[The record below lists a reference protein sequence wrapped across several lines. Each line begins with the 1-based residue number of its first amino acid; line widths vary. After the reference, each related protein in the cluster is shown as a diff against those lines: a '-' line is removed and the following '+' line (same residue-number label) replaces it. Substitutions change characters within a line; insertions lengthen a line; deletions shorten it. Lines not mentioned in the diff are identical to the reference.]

1 MMNIDF
7 NNFSAY
13 SKQLLDEIKEVPK
26 IQKTDDDSLLR
37 EQTDAFE
44 ALIVKNMLD
53 IALKT
58 DDTLLPKAP
67 GHDIYHSMYKETLSQ
82 SLSGSFG
89 FSELLFNYLKDLQK

>member
-1 MMNIDF
+1 MNINFD
-7 NNFSAY
+7 NFSAY
-13 SKQLLDEIKEVPK
+13 SKQLLDEIKETPK

-37 EQTDAFE
+37 DQTDAFE

-58 DDTLLPKAP
+58 DDSLFPKAP
-67 GHDIYHSMYKETLSQ
+67 GHDIYQSMYKETLSQ

>member
-1 MMNIDF
+1 MNINFD
-7 NNFSAY
+7 NFSAY
-13 SKQLLDEIKEVPK
+13 SKQLLDEIKETPK
-26 IQKTDDDSLLR
+26 IQKTDDDSILR

-58 DDTLLPKAP
+58 DDSLFPKAP
-67 GHDIYHSMYKETLSQ
+67 GHDIYQSMYKETLSQ

>member
-1 MMNIDF
+1 MNINFD
-7 NNFSAY
+7 NFSAY
-13 SKQLLDEIKEVPK
+13 SKQLLDEIKETPK

-37 EQTDAFE
+37 EKTDAFE

-58 DDTLLPKAP
+58 DDSLFPKAP
-67 GHDIYHSMYKETLSQ
+67 GHDIYQSMYKETLSQ

>member
-1 MMNIDF
+1 MNINFD
-7 NNFSAY
+7 NFSAY
-13 SKQLLDEIKEVPK
+13 SKQLLDEIKEAPK

-58 DDTLLPKAP
+58 DDSLFPKAP
-67 GHDIYHSMYKETLSQ
+67 GHDIYQSMYKETLSQ

>member
-1 MMNIDF
+1 MNINFD
-7 NNFSAY
+7 NFSAY
-13 SKQLLDEIKEVPK
+13 SKQLLDEIKETPK

-53 IALKT
+53 IALK
-58 DDTLLPKAP
+58 DDNTLFPKAP
-67 GHDIYHSMYKETLSQ
+67 GHDIYQSMYKETLSQ

>member
-1 MMNIDF
+1 MMNINFD
-7 NNFSAY
+7 NFSAY
-13 SKQLLDEIKEVPK
+13 SKQLLDEIKETPK

-58 DDTLLPKAP
+58 DDSLFPKAP
-67 GHDIYHSMYKETLSQ
+67 GHDIYQSMYKETLSQ

>member
-1 MMNIDF
+1 MNIDF

-58 DDTLLPKAP
+58 DDTLFPKAP
-67 GHDIYHSMYKETLSQ
+67 GHDIYQSMYKETLSQ

>member
-1 MMNIDF
+1 MNINFD
-7 NNFSAY
+7 NFSAY
-13 SKQLLDEIKEVPK
+13 SKQLLDEIKETPK
-26 IQKTDDDSLLR
+26 NQKTDDDSLLR

-58 DDTLLPKAP
+58 DDSLFPKAP
-67 GHDIYHSMYKETLSQ
+67 GHDIYQSMYKETLSQ

>member
-1 MMNIDF
+1 MNINFD
-7 NNFSAY
+7 NFSAY
-13 SKQLLDEIKEVPK
+13 SKQLLDEIKETPK

-58 DDTLLPKAP
+58 DDSLFPKAP
-67 GHDIYHSMYKETLSQ
+67 GHDIYQSMYKETLSQ

>member
-1 MMNIDF
+1 MNIDF
-7 NNFSAY
+7 NNFNAY
-13 SKQLLDEIKEVPK
+13 SKQLLNEIKEVPK
-26 IQKTDDDSLLR
+26 IQKTDDDTLLR

-53 IALKT
+53 IALK
-58 DDTLLPKAP
+58 DDNTLFPKAA
-67 GHDIYHSMYKETLSQ
+67 GHDIYQSMYKETLSQ